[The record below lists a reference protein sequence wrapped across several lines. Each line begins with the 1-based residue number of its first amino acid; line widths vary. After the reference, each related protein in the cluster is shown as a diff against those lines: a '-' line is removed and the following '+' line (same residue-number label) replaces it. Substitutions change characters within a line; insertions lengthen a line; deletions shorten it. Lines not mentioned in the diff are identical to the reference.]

1 MKLKKEKKASQC
13 VLGVLQCN
21 DSCFLCAYNSYFP
34 PLTFVKFLLCISLSL
49 CLSVSFL
56 INFLSCS
63 TFLLFH
69 CFNPSIRLPSF
80 LSPYFS
86 LSLSFFLSPFLS
98 ILLVFFLSFSNLLYF
113 IHLFPFNFHYVL
125 NGGASRRTTQHCC
138 SHFCLSV
145 CLSLYLYFLAHA
157 NGQICTFS
165 PSLSFLLHVFLSK
178 TRLVKNSFKI
188 AVCCMLFFFC
198 YSTISSFTTFFELL
212 NVGGY
217 HPAI

>member
-1 MKLKKEKKASQC
+1 M
-13 VLGVLQCN
+13 GVLQCN

-98 ILLVFFLSFSNLLYF
+98 ILLVFFY
-113 IHLFPFNFHYVL
+113 LFPISFTLYTSSPSTFIMFWMVVQVE
-125 NGGASRRTTQHCC
+125 GQH
-138 SHFCLSV
+138 SIVVPTFACLSV
-145 CLSLYLYFLAHA
+145 CLYIY
-157 NGQICTFS
+157 IFS
-165 PSLSFLLHVFLSK
+165 PMQMVRYALSLPLFLSYYMCFFLK
-178 TRLVKNSFKI
+178 QDWLRTVSR
-188 AVCCMLFFFC
+188 CCMLYAFFVIQPSRALQLFLSC
-198 YSTISSFTTFFELL
+198 VMWGATILLFEYWQ
-212 NVGGY
+212 V
-217 HPAI
+217 I